1 MDLRATILKNHSKI
15 QRDLVID
22 WVGTSQRRFDEL
34 FAVFLANETIIAH
47 RAAWAVSY
55 AVEAHPALIQK
66 HLGAL
71 IIHLRHPD
79 LHDGILRHSTRILE
93 QQTIPEEYH
102 GILMDA
108 CFYFLEE
115 PTVAVAIKA
124 FSMGIL
130 GKLAKT
136 YPEIIPEIK
145 LLIDAQVKDA
155 SPGFKSKSK
164 HVLKVLDRYKS

>member
-1 MDLRATILKNHSKI
+1 MDLRATILKNHSRI
-15 QRDLVID
+15 QRDLVIA
-22 WVGTSQRRFDEL
+22 WVGSSQQRFDEL
-34 FAVFLANETIIAH
+34 FDVFLANEKIIAH

-71 IIHLRHPD
+71 IKHLRHPN

-93 QQTIPEEYH
+93 RQNIPEEYH
-102 GILMDA
+102 GRLMDA
-108 CFYFLEE
+108 CFWFLEE

-124 FSMGIL
+124 FSLGIL

-136 YPEIIPEIK
+136 YPEIIPEIR
-145 LLIDAQVKDA
+145 LLIEAQVKDA
-155 SPGFKSKSK
+155 SPGFKSKSNS
-164 HVLKVLDRYKS
+164 VLKTLDRYKS